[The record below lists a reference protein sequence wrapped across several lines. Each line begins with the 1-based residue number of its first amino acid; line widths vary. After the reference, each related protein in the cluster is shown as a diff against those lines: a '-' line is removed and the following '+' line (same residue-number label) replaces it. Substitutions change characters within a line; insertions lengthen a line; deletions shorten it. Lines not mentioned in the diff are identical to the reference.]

1 MNMRKISKMAVA
13 AMLLATIAA
22 SSASAEMIQIQL
34 GGVSLKYDG
43 TKIVDTGTA
52 DPDTLTNAT
61 FLANDSWLGADTM
74 GVTLDLNIPGVSNI
88 PVGGG
93 QVSSAINGFLDL
105 NLGGGEFLNLTLDAV
120 TVNYIPVIS
129 TVQFVFAGSSS
140 TIDGQNLPYGLSMVD
155 PVSVSFSTQI
165 SQIANDGTYV
175 TSFTSAGTGEIQ
187 GVPEPATLGILAF
200 GGIMTLWRKR
210 RNIA

>member
-1 MNMRKISKMAVA
+1 MSKQKMAAMTIA
-13 AMLLATIAA
+13 AMLLAMAVA
-22 SSASAEMIQIQL
+22 SNASAAVIQIQL
-34 GGVSLKYDG
+34 GGVTLSYDG
-43 TKIVDTGTA
+43 SGIVDEGAA

-61 FLANDSWLGADTM
+61 FLLGDSWLGADTT
-74 GVTLDLNIPGVSNI
+74 GVTLDLNIPDVLNI

-93 QVSSAINGFLDL
+93 QVSSAANGSLDL
-105 NLGGGEFLNLTLDAV
+105 DLGGGEYLNLTLDAV
-120 TVNYIPVIS
+120 TVNYIEVIS

-140 TIDGQNLPYGLSMVD
+140 TIDGQNLPHNLSLVD

-165 SQIANDGTYV
+165 SQIADDGNYI

-210 RNIA
+210 RNVA

>member
-1 MNMRKISKMAVA
+1 MNMGKMTKMAVA
-13 AMLLATIAA
+13 AMLLATIVA

-34 GGVSLKYDG
+34 GGVGLSYDG
-43 TKIVDTGTA
+43 STIVDTGSA
-52 DPDTLTNAT
+52 DPDPLTNAT
-61 FLANDSWLGADTM
+61 FLADELWLGADIT

-88 PVGGG
+88 PVDGG
-93 QVSSAINGFLDL
+93 QVSSAINGSLDL
-105 NLGGGEFLNLTLDAV
+105 DLGGGEFLNLTLDSV
-120 TVNYIPVIS
+120 TVNYIKVIS
-129 TVQFVFAGSSS
+129 TVQFVFAGASS
-140 TIDGQNLPYGLSMVD
+140 TIDDQNLPYDLSLVD

-165 SQIANDGTYV
+165 KEIADDGTYV